1 MIAAD
6 EASLMAEGRLGRLG
20 KESSKGEL
28 AAAAAA
34 ANRVGTSAAA
44 AGAGTSSPFGI
55 QPWKSALKE
64 NSSPVREVGSADSSP
79 GKRMAERWL
88 NERKTT
94 VGAYGAAGRREGGSS
109 PMFL

>member
-6 EASLMAEGRLGRLG
+6 EASLKAEGRLG
-20 KESSKGEL
+20 KESCKGEL
-28 AAAAAA
+28 AAAAA